1 MDRGAWQ
8 ATVLGGSQRIR
19 QDLATKQQQQQYI
32 EIFGISVLNLHPMT
46 LLSPLISYN
55 NFFVDYIGFFYIGII
70 SSVNEDSKISFFLIW
85 MFLLLF
91 LVFLHWLC

>member
-8 ATVLGGSQRIR
+8 ATVPGGSQIIGH
-19 QDLATKQQQQQYI
+19 DLATKQQQLQYI
-32 EIFGISVLNLHPMT
+32 EIFGISILNLHPTT
-46 LLSPLISYN
+46 LLSPLISCN

-70 SSVNEDSKISFFLIW
+70 SSVNEDNEISFFLIW

-91 LVFLHWLC
+91 LVFLHCLC